1 MERKTKK
8 AKQLFTEIEK
18 TLNKEQYDVL
28 QKLINKENV
37 FLTGN
42 AGTGKSYL
50 IKAYDI
56 WCQAHGRKLLKTAPT
71 GVAAIEIGGVT
82 LHTQF
87 NLKTGIDFSF
97 PREISPELV
106 IADCLLI
113 DEISMVRIDIFDRL
127 MKMIELTNESRE
139 TPVQLVFVG
148 DFFQLPPV
156 IPKDEKPL
164 LNDYYKTNIRDGY
177 CFQSRYWA
185 LNNIQFCNLT
195 TVVRQGNR
203 DFCTALDLCKS
214 GDTRCIKYI
223 KDNAA
228 KEEIPDAIW
237 VCGRNSTA
245 KKKNEEALEKLNTQ
259 AYCSKAEYEG
269 QVTTKDNLC
278 EEEFIFKI
286 GARVVMTVNDTENF
300 LYQNGSLGTIK
311 DVKLNK
317 IYVQLDNGNLVD
329 IGRKSFQKYEYQKAI
344 KVAGEDIT
352 QKKIGE
358 ARQYPMRLGYAITIH
373 KSQGQTYDKMNLAP
387 EIFSNGQLY
396 VALSRCKSIENVF
409 ISGYISK
416 RMVMTSPDVLS
427 FYKTPQKYN
436 FFEQDN
442 TEPITNNNDIIDRF
456 KSLAS
461 DQTESENRFV
471 IMSVKSKYVDAIKE
485 LIKQVEQET
494 EE

>member
-8 AKQLFTEIEK
+8 ARLIYEDIEK
-18 TLNKEQYDVL
+18 TLNKEQHDVL
-28 QKLINKENV
+28 QKLINRENI

-42 AGTGKSYL
+42 AGTGKSYI

-56 WCQAHGRKLLKTAPT
+56 WCQAYGRKLLKTAPT

-87 NLKTGIDFSF
+87 KLKTGVDFSY
-97 PREISPELV
+97 PKEISPELL

-113 DEISMVRIDIFDRL
+113 DEISMVRIDVFDRL
-127 MKMIELTNESRE
+127 MKMIGLANKSRE
-139 TPVQLVFVG
+139 TPIQLVFVG

-156 IPKDEKPL
+156 IPKEEKTL
-164 LNDYYKTNIRDGY
+164 LNDFYEADIGDGY
-177 CFQSRYWA
+177 CFQSRFWA

-195 TVVRQGNR
+195 TVVRQGNQ
-203 DFCTALDLCKS
+203 DFCTALDLCKN

-223 KDNAA
+223 KENTATNEIDN
-228 KEEIPDAIW
+228 AIW

-245 KKKNEEALEKLNTQ
+245 KKKNEEALENLHTQ
-259 AYCSKAEYEG
+259 AYCSTAEYEG
-269 QVTTKDNLC
+269 QVTPKDNLC

-300 LYQNGSLGTIK
+300 LYQNGSLGTVK
-311 DVKLNK
+311 DVQLNK
-317 IYVQLDNGNLVD
+317 IYVQLDNGNFVD
-329 IGRKSFQKYEYQKAI
+329 IGRKSFQKYEYHKAI
-344 KVAGEDIT
+344 KVAGEDIE
-352 QKKIGE
+352 KRKIGE
-358 ARQYPMRLGYAITIH
+358 VRQYPMRLGYAITIH

-416 RMVMTSPDVLS
+416 RMVMTSSDVLA
-427 FYKTPQKYN
+427 FYNSPQKYN
-436 FFEQDN
+436 YFEN
-442 TEPITNNNDIIDRF
+442 SKSELSTNDGDIITRLRT
-456 KSLAS
+456 LAS
-461 DQTESENRFV
+461 NQTESDNRLV
-471 IMSVKSKYVDAIKE
+471 IMSVKAKYVDAIKE
-485 LIKQVEQET
+485 LLKQIEQET